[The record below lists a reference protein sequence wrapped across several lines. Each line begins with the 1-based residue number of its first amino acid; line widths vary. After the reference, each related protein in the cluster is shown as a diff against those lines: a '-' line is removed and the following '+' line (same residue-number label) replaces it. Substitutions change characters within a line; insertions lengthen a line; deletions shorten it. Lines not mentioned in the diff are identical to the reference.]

1 MPQLKGKQ
9 IKDGTITDAKV
20 DASIIVAD
28 GSNPFSGDQ
37 AMGGNKLTGLADGVA
52 SADAVNKSQLD
63 AIAAGV
69 SWRDPAAVNGYHANL
84 TIAGIN
90 GLTPAKGDAV
100 VATDAGTPTAGT
112 SDALAAGDLAEFDG
126 TSWKLIVANSGG
138 FVPVGTR
145 AIISTVATLTTPLT
159 PATDE
164 GKIAVFD
171 GISNTPTFITLVDGD
186 ALLINADG
194 GVNENKGYV
203 FDGVVPSGTWVQFTG
218 LGLVDAGDGLTKTGN
233 TIDVVGGDGITAN
246 ANDIALDLK
255 TGGGLKIDTAQLA
268 VEPADFDGDG
278 LEDDGADNLRV
289 VADGDTITVGAG
301 GVKSTKAQKA
311 DKELAPANTSGD
323 NFDTTIN
330 IGATPVGD
338 RYIQVFVNGLKVVL
352 GDASKLKDCYF
363 SPDGGSTARALG
375 SIVSG
380 DDFIW
385 NGDIADYDLETDDS
399 VDLDYDIVA

>member
-186 ALLINADG
+186 ALLDLAAADHQPLPGHDAADLPVARAVDVDGELLARDVLLDDQPLAERPHVRVQMLFIADDG
-194 GVNENKGYV
+194 GPNAPRTALRLDEA
-203 FDGVVPSGTWVQFTG
+203 GVEG
-218 LGLVDAGDGLTKTGN
+218 LGAKVIERQRPDRDQPGPLEQSVGADLIATEGDDRLV
-233 TIDVVGGDGITAN
+233 
-246 ANDIALDLK
+246 
-255 TGGGLKIDTAQLA
+255 
-268 VEPADFDGDG
+268 ADH
-278 LEDDGADNLRV
+278 DGAPGLGEFIA
-289 VADGDTITVGAG
+289 VAGQRAEVQIGQRDQQAHPVL
-301 GVKSTKAQKA
+301 A
-311 DKELAPANTSGD
+311 DE
-323 NFDTTIN
+323 
-330 IGATPVGD
+330 V
-338 RYIQVFVNGLKVVL
+338 Q
-352 GDASKLKDCYF
+352 
-363 SPDGGSTARALG
+363 
-375 SIVSG
+375 
-380 DDFIW
+380 
-385 NGDIADYDLETDDS
+385 
-399 VDLDYDIVA
+399 